1 MNMITDFIRRFR
13 RRRQVLSPI
22 RIRAFSMATLMV
34 LTMAT
39 VSPQLAHAQRGST
52 SKGKTERSSE
62 RRVERGSKSSSKARS
77 GSNASRSR
85 SRSEAVRSAG
95 KAIESARKAS
105 ANRSRSQS
113 ARATSRSGRS
123 NAGERGSQAERG
135 RAGKAVDRS
144 SRTDRSNRPVIQDRS
159 AASSRDRSSGRVG
172 ERVLDR
178 SANGRVAAGRGAT
191 DVQRDS
197 RVGKRGNNRSIRDNR
212 SNNRDRQVVL
222 NGRRARLSLPGVR
235 ATWRSSGHQHVRY
248 RTRVTL
254 APRYVHV
261 RPHRHINVHIA
272 WPWQVRY
279 TRHWSPRYRYRQV
292 VVVRADWGHSHRT
305 SRIEMET
312 TYRHRVRFANEDY
325 AVLDIDIEQIALY
338 DNGRYIGMVDRIPDH
353 LSSVEATVFRNG
365 DIAFDRDIF
374 LVGDRRAGF
383 EIISTEFYDGYA
395 GQGYRYGDDISVG
408 RVDLRNGR
416 VRSVGRSRLFNPN
429 SWRGFAPISLLPE
442 DEGWLWDYG
451 SDAISA
457 VYDDYDAYYGGS
469 NAGWSRSR
477 AEEARRAE
485 NRFDYDTE
493 FGASFSVN
501 RTAEIR
507 RVE

>member
-1 MNMITDFIRRFR
+1 MNMITNFFRRFR
-13 RRRQVLSPI
+13 RRHQVLSPI
-22 RIRAFSMATLMV
+22 RVRAFSMAALMV

-77 GSNASRSR
+77 SSRASRSR
-85 SRSEAVRSAG
+85 TEAVRSAG
-95 KAIESARKAS
+95 KAIEAARKAS
-105 ANRSRSQS
+105 SKRNRNQN
-113 ARATSRSGRS
+113 ARATSRRDRS
-123 NAGERGSQAERG
+123 NASARGNESADR

-144 SRTDRSNRPVIQDRS
+144 SRTDRSSRPVIQDRP
-159 AASSRDRSSGRVG
+159 AANSRGTSSGRIG
-172 ERVLDR
+172 ERVRDR

-191 DVQRDS
+191 EVQRDS
-197 RVGKRGNNRSIRDNR
+197 RSGKRGSNRSVLNNRA
-212 SNNRDRQVVL
+212 NNRDRQVVL
-222 NGRRARLSLPGVR
+222 NGRRSRLALPGVR
-235 ATWRSSGHQHVRY
+235 ATWRSSGSRHVRY

-254 APRYVHV
+254 APSYVHV
-261 RPHRHINVHIA
+261 RPYRHINVHIA

-292 VVVRADWGHSHRT
+292 VVVRADWGRSHRT

-383 EIISTEFYDGYA
+383 EVISTEFYDGYA

-416 VRSVGRSRLFNPN
+416 VRSASRSRLFNPN
-429 SWRGFAPISLLPE
+429 SWEGFAPISLLPE

-469 NAGWSRSR
+469 NAGWARSR

-485 NRFDYDTE
+485 KRFDYDTE